1 MTQAQLTRIALSMAI
16 VALAIFIAERVWSF
30 GQTLGALISLIA
42 VSWLIGLM
50 VRPLIDYFR
59 GGLMPAYVIRWVD
72 KRFGERVST
81 RLAKLRLPFGVA
93 IALVYLFVLFVLVGG
108 IGFITATIL
117 PQAVDLIQRI
127 PELSQDLPQL
137 IGGLWNDIARRF
149 NLNPDVVNLSQFV
162 SLSDV
167 SAWAATTAGTLA
179 TQAINLAA
187 LTASALGQILLVVI
201 LSLYV
206 VVEDKLITRQFLVV
220 IPRRW
225 HEPLRETFHAIERS
239 FIGYLR
245 TQIISA
251 IIHGLVAL
259 IVFALFGLNFG
270 VVVAILAAVLSFIP
284 LVGTPIAILI
294 ASIVTFIVKPDAV
307 LPVVII
313 MLVMD
318 QIVVYALVPKLMSDS
333 VGVPSLLQ
341 LLSLG
346 IGLQLLGFWG
356 LIFSVPIAGAVYA
369 VIFDVIMPRVRKR
382 TLEDI
387 DPELAQMMRRN
398 IKTEP
403 SVKVESE
410 KLKVESENFQL

>member
-1 MTQAQLTRIALSMAI
+1 
-16 VALAIFIAERVWSF
+16 
-30 GQTLGALISLIA
+30 
-42 VSWLIGLM
+42 
-50 VRPLIDYFR
+50 
-59 GGLMPAYVIRWVD
+59 
-72 KRFGERVST
+72 
-81 RLAKLRLPFGVA
+81 
-93 IALVYLFVLFVLVGG
+93 
-108 IGFITATIL
+108 
-117 PQAVDLIQRI
+117 
-127 PELSQDLPQL
+127 
-137 IGGLWNDIARRF
+137 
-149 NLNPDVVNLSQFV
+149 
-162 SLSDV
+162 
-167 SAWAATTAGTLA
+167 
-179 TQAINLAA
+179 
-187 LTASALGQILLVVI
+187 
-201 LSLYV
+201 
-206 VVEDKLITRQFLVV
+206 
-220 IPRRW
+220 
-225 HEPLRETFHAIERS
+225 
-239 FIGYLR
+239 
-245 TQIISA
+245 
-251 IIHGLVAL
+251 
-259 IVFALFGLNFG
+259 LNFG